1 LDALATIPGL
11 ASKQSDAF
19 YWFKLIRI
27 LQMRIVFMN
36 LEDIFKMI
44 FQKVSLSKSNTEKLI
59 MIFYYI
65 FLMVVGFDILACA
78 WIFIGR

>member
-1 LDALATIPGL
+1 
-11 ASKQSDAF
+11 
-19 YWFKLIRI
+19 
-27 LQMRIVFMN
+27 MRIVFMN

>member
-1 LDALATIPGL
+1 MDALATIPGL
-11 ASKQSDAF
+11 ASKQSDTF